1 MIAVESD
8 APLLEG
14 MKELIIGEQEYVKF
28 ECRGRLPEAQ
38 QNIWKRL
45 YTEWFPNSA
54 YEHAEAP
61 DLEWYSEENM
71 DSDSYLSEIWIP
83 IKKVN
88 KRSNSNAGR

>member
-1 MIAVESD
+1 M
-8 APLLEG
+8 
-14 MKELIIGEQEYVKF
+14 KF

-45 YTEWFPNSA
+45 YTEWFPNSG

-83 IKKVN
+83 IKKS
-88 KRSNSNAGR
+88 K